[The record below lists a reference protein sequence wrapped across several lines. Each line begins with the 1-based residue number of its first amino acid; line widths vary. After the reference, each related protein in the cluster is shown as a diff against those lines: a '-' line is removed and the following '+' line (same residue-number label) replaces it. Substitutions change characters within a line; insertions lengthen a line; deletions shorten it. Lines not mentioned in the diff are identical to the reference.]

1 MTFEESAERFNRIFE
16 KSDRFEK
23 IFNMFSK
30 DYLKS
35 LKEVIQQHRPLI
47 KQNLDNFNK
56 QISLSIEKSMR
67 WALETL
73 FFCMTNDVGDNN
85 VTVPQRTDKD
95 NEQEKLSLQLKN
107 IPDDDKELYSQ
118 IFWDGYNEIEKRENY
133 NFAVFNMIKELLVK
147 HYYNEIIE
155 LNGDS
160 LRRLSGD
167 LYYLAAENLI
177 EDIYLIERKIKP
189 RKPIF

>member
-1 MTFEESAERFNRIFE
+1 MTFEESEERFNRIYE

-47 KQNLDNFNK
+47 KQNIDNYNK
-56 QISLSIEKSMR
+56 QISHLIKESMR

-85 VTVPQRTDKD
+85 VTVPKRTDK
-95 NEQEKLSLQLKN
+95 NKEQKKLSLQLKN
-107 IPDDDKELYSQ
+107 IPVDDKELYSQ
-118 IFWDGYNEIEKRENY
+118 IFWDGYDEIEKRENY
-133 NFAVFNMIKELLVK
+133 NFAVFNKIKELLVK

-155 LNGDS
+155 LNGNS
-160 LRRLSGD
+160 FRRLSGD

-177 EDIYLIERKIKP
+177 EDIYLLERKIKP
-189 RKPIF
+189 RRPIF

>member
-47 KQNLDNFNK
+47 KQNIDNYNK

-73 FFCMTNDVGDNN
+73 FFCMTNDVGDYN
-85 VTVPQRTDKD
+85 VTVPKRTDKD
-95 NEQEKLSLQLKN
+95 NEQEKLCLQLEN

-118 IFWDGYNEIEKRENY
+118 IFWDGYDDIEKRENY
-133 NFAVFNMIKELLVK
+133 NFAVFNKIKELLVK

-189 RKPIF
+189 RKPII